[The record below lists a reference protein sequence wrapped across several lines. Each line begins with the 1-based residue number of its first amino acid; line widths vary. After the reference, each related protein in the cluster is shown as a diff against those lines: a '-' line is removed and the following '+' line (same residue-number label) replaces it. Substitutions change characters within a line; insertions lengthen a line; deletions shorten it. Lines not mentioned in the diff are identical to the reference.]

1 MHRPFVDFDTLTIV
15 LPFDYT
21 AMAHGNL
28 SDLVFLALLAVV
40 GQFFAC
46 PHTLFQDVGPF
57 KAQFKA
63 QSADMT
69 AAWMLLGHDGLML
82 RPTALRVRVKMI
94 NPQNVGPECYTDDLT
109 SDSQWTNGP

>member
-1 MHRPFVDFDTLTIV
+1 
-15 LPFDYT
+15 
-21 AMAHGNL
+21 MAHGNL

-63 QSADMT
+63 QNADMT
-69 AAWMLLGHDGLML
+69 AAWMRG
-82 RPTALRVRVKMI
+82 
-94 NPQNVGPECYTDDLT
+94 
-109 SDSQWTNGP
+109 